1 MQRLHGWLQFEP
13 FLGCSKQLTINCAG
27 CFAVFFSQFLS
38 NASNKMKDFNISI
51 TSTTRR
57 RKLSD
62 GTIAEYP
69 QWYCEYKDPILNKR
83 RRRAFNRKKDA
94 EAFRNDL
101 LVKVVDGR
109 YVDERK
115 APTVSQAI
123 DHWLADRETKVK
135 SSTFQGYKVVV
146 NGAIRG
152 PLLIGTAQ
160 ERAKYTENGVPPKS
174 ARFVKLLGDVKLTE
188 LTTAMIRAWYKT
200 VAEQCGTYTANRA
213 KSHLKSILALAEE
226 DFLVR
231 APSMPTGLVRARIRQ
246 RRVILTP
253 EHIAK
258 LIAAAKLDP
267 ECGIYYA
274 FPFLAGTRPSEQL
287 GLLWSDVDFE
297 KNIIRICR
305 IQERDG
311 ALTETTKTEAG
322 TREVPMSAML
332 REMLLAWRVRC
343 PRRKGELHRVFPGP
357 GRLQAWPLPRLGGG
371 GALLYQ
377 NFRKRFWVPA
387 FKQLNV
393 PYVTPHSARHSFI
406 STLQAEGIE
415 VGLVAKIAGHAN
427 PTVTLGHYTQAVR
440 NADVAIEALDRAY
453 AG

>member
-1 MQRLHGWLQFEP
+1 M
-13 FLGCSKQLTINCAG
+13 
-27 CFAVFFSQFLS
+27 
-38 NASNKMKDFNISI
+38 
-51 TSTTRR
+51 
-57 RKLSD
+57 
-62 GTIAEYP
+62 
-69 QWYCEYKDPILNKR
+69 
-83 RRRAFNRKKDA
+83 
-94 EAFRNDL
+94 
-101 LVKVVDGR
+101 
-109 YVDERK
+109 
-115 APTVSQAI
+115 
-123 DHWLADRETKVK
+123 
-135 SSTFQGYKVVV
+135 
-146 NGAIRG
+146 
-152 PLLIGTAQ
+152 
-160 ERAKYTENGVPPKS
+160 
-174 ARFVKLLGDVKLTE
+174 
-188 LTTAMIRAWYKT
+188 
-200 VAEQCGTYTANRA
+200 
-213 KSHLKSILALAEE
+213 
-226 DFLVR
+226 VR
-231 APSMPTGLVRARIRQ
+231 APTMPTGLVRARTRQ

-267 ECGIYYA
+267 EYGIYYA

-287 GLLWSDVDFE
+287 GLLWGDVDFE
-297 KNIIRICR
+297 KNTIRICR

-415 VGLVAKIAGHAN
+415 VGLVAKLLAMLIQ
-427 PTVTLGHYTQAVR
+427 P
-440 NADVAIEALDRAY
+440 
-453 AG
+453 